1 MDTSVHSIFLRYAC
15 ILSHLFYFHVLQ
27 FCINKFFPFF
37 FQCPYPLYR
46 PPLKEGKRNLLF
58 LFSYIFQSLR
68 SPYFIKS
75 LVFFNET
82 LRWTRHGLDIHL
94 RERNGGM
101 GEGEGFQWERGRGEI
116 GRRGGEKEEDESF
129 IYQYHVRVS
138 RRCWY
143 HLLTQREIVPFGI
156 EVSNLRKKNVG
167 SETTVAGYLHALK
180 SLVSRGHEFKIPIL
194 LNFIYSNLFL

>member
-1 MDTSVHSIFLRYAC
+1 MDTLFCRTLTPGWIHQYTAFSCVTRAFCLIFSIFMSC
-15 ILSHLFYFHVLQ
+15 NFVSIS
-27 FCINKFFPFF
+27 FFLF

-94 RERNGGM
+94 RERKGGM
-101 GEGEGFQWERGRGEI
+101 GEWEGFQWERGRGEI
-116 GRRGGEKEEDESF
+116 GRRGGEGGRWVVHIS
-129 IYQYHVRVS
+129 VS
-138 RRCWY
+138 R
-143 HLLTQREIVPFGI
+143 
-156 EVSNLRKKNVG
+156 
-167 SETTVAGYLHALK
+167 
-180 SLVSRGHEFKIPIL
+180 
-194 LNFIYSNLFL
+194 